1 LKVVASGD
9 KLMRDCAHF
18 DIAPPVFAGLE
29 DVKADIESYVAS
41 CALFEEYMAELEKLA
56 TEDWISF
63 RGRLYVFD
71 DFVTAWKE
79 KVCCIYIYI
88 CV

>member
-1 LKVVASGD
+1 MCVCMCV
-9 KLMRDCAHF
+9 
-18 DIAPPVFAGLE
+18 
-29 DVKADIESYVAS
+29 YV
-41 CALFEEYMAELEKLA
+41 CVCVCVCVCMA

-79 KVCCIYIYI
+79 TVHYIY
-88 CV
+88 VYT